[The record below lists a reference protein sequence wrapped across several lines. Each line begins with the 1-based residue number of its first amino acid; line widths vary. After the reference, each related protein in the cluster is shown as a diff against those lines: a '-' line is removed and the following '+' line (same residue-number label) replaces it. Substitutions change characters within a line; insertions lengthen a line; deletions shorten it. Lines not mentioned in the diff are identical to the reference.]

1 MKHND
6 LLIQAEENLTNEE
19 RLALWR
25 QRMQDYLDKRIPPGS
40 GQPDWWEYV
49 DQDENY
55 INQHE
60 PGGKHGL

>member
-25 QRMQDYLDKRIPPGS
+25 QRMQDYLDKKC
-40 GQPDWWEYV
+40 PDEAMEPAWWTYV
-49 DQDENY
+49 DNDSQWIEDNSKGE
-55 INQHE
+55 
-60 PGGKHGL
+60 K